1 MKGII
6 SKTIRQLKITTSK
19 VIPLATE
26 LVEKKKAILKGKS
39 GFTELKPHTINKEL
53 KKFLESEGLTLEY
66 ASVESR
72 RGRVEIAGVKVK
84 VMPVAHTHYDGGVF
98 IRVPETSST
107 SYENTN
113 KVLEFLTKHG
123 INVAKECIFVDEHT
137 EEGACLFKA
146 SAPEE

>member
-6 SKTIRQLKITTSK
+6 SKTVRQLKITTSK

-26 LVEKKKAILKGKS
+26 TIEKKKAILKGKT
-39 GFTELKPHTINKEL
+39 GFTEMKPHILTRDL
-53 KKFLESEGLTLEY
+53 KNFLESEGMTFEY
-66 ASVESR
+66 ANIESR

-98 IRVPETSST
+98 IRIPEKDSM

-113 KVLEFLTKHG
+113 KVLDYLTKNG
-123 INVAKECIFVDEHT
+123 INVSKECVFVDEHT
-137 EEGACLFKA
+137 EEGACIFKA
-146 SAPEE
+146 PKS

>member
-6 SKTIRQLKITTSK
+6 TTTIRQLKITTSK

-26 LVEKKKAILKGKS
+26 LIEKKKAILKGKT
-39 GFTELKPHTINKEL
+39 GFTELKPHIVTKDL
-53 KKFLESEGLTLEY
+53 KKFLESEGMTLEY

-72 RGRVEIAGVKVK
+72 RGKVEIAGVKVK
-84 VMPVAHTHYDGGVF
+84 VIPVAHTHYDAGVF
-98 IRVPETSST
+98 IRVPEKDST
-107 SYENTN
+107 SYDNTN
-113 KVLEFLTKHG
+113 KVLEYLTKRG

-146 SAPEE
+146 GK